1 MIAAVVPAAGLSARM
16 GQPKLLMEF
25 QGETLIYRV
34 VAALRRGGAGRVIV
48 VPPPADA
55 DEGPPIADEARRAGA
70 VVIVPATRPPEMRQ
84 SVELGLAQLESGST
98 PRLVFLTPGDVPGI
112 APDLV
117 ARLRDVAFDRPG
129 SIVVPSY
136 DGRRGH
142 PLVLP
147 WSVALEIPTL
157 PAGEGVN
164 ALVARY
170 KAHLIEVPVPTPDM
184 LMDLDTPEDLHQ
196 WTIRRS
202 EGDPMVEPSGTM
214 SIRVRLFALAKERV
228 GRPEIRIELSSE
240 ATVADLRAAL
250 RAHSPELGPLWSGA
264 LIAVDEEY
272 ASDDVP
278 ITPDSQLSVIPP
290 VSGGTGNRTG
300 GRRDRGLSGYND

>member
-1 MIAAVVPAAGLSARM
+1 MIVAVVPAAGLSARM

-34 VAALRRGGAGRVIV
+34 VTALRRGGVGRVV
-48 VPPPADA
+48 VVAPPADA

-70 VVIVPATRPPEMRQ
+70 AVIVPATRPPEMRM
-84 SVELGLAQLESGST
+84 SVELGLAQLENRST

-147 WSVALEIPTL
+147 WSVALEIRTL

-170 KAHLIEVPVPTPDM
+170 KKHLIEVPVPTPDV
-184 LMDLDTPEDLHQ
+184 LVDLDTPEDLHQ

-214 SIRVRLFALAKERV
+214 SIRVRLFAMAKERV
-228 GRPEIRIELSSE
+228 GRPEIRIELSSA